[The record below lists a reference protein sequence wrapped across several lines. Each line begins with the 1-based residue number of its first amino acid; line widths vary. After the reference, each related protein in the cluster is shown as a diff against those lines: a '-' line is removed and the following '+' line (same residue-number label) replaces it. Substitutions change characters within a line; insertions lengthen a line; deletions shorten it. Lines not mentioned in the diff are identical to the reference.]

1 MTAEEAKPH
10 VEILAFQG
18 CPNVGPTRALVERIA
33 RELALDPVLEMIDV
47 PDAEAPRG
55 LRFLGSPSVR
65 VNGVD
70 VEPGA
75 DERCDYVFAC
85 RVYRTPDGYAGR
97 PSEEWLRDALRNG
110 AGTAEETR

>member
-47 PDAEAPRG
+47 PDAEAATR

-70 VEPGA
+70 EEPGA
-75 DERCDYVFAC
+75 DGCHEYVFSC
-85 RVYRTPDGYAGR
+85 RVYRAQDGYAGR
-97 PSEEWLRDALRNG
+97 PSEEWLRTAFERAAG
-110 AGTAEETR
+110 AA